1 MLFEPGI
8 FKGVL
13 ILGIPHLYPD
23 DAVSIGVSWSLS
35 ATDRGSPGRA
45 GRAPAQGA
53 RANGGRGRRGGRGRF
68 GGLGLLPDLE
78 DLDLDGH
85 GLGTWITAGCG
96 LMNCSK
102 TFPGLGILRSRR
114 EPLRSRPET
123 ILLREPWRS
132 MVSSLIIN

>member
-1 MLFEPGI
+1 M
-8 FKGVL
+8 
-13 ILGIPHLYPD
+13 YPD

-53 RANGGRGRRGGRGRF
+53 RANGGRGRRGRRGRF

-85 GLGTWITAGCG
+85 GLGTWI
-96 LMNCSK
+96 MMDHE
-102 TFPGLGILRSRR
+102 PR
-114 EPLRSRPET
+114 EH
-123 ILLREPWRS
+123 
-132 MVSSLIIN
+132 VG